1 MKFCVRKDSV
11 NLGDKWKRGVPIEV
25 LPMAYV
31 PTTKLIEST
40 YGGKA
45 ELRMAQSKAVR
56 ICQRLYVIVLFYEP
70 LNLRFRVRL

>member
-1 MKFCVRKDSV
+1 MLCEILFRKDSV

-31 PTTKLIEST
+31 PATKLIEST

-45 ELRMAQSKAVR
+45 ELRMAQCKAVR
-56 ICQRLYVIVLFYEP
+56 ILKDYAHRLL
-70 LNLRFRVRL
+70 